1 MDDESP
7 PGSEGSLSL
16 SPSPSWPHDRPCPER
31 DPRLASAQFQGTLEF
46 VELAAIPGRSSFG
59 AIPGESSSVI
69 MAE

>member
-7 PGSEGSLSL
+7 PGSEGSLSF
-16 SPSPSWPHDRPCPER
+16 SASPSWLHDRPWER
-31 DPRLASAQFQGTLEF
+31 AEREPASAQFQGTLEF
-46 VELAAIPGRSSFG
+46 VELAAIPGRSSLG